1 VKADPTALPAF
12 LAKSGGAAS
21 ASSSPAGARKES
33 NAGDDF
39 ASVMR
44 KSESGGNSDKP
55 VSRNEDSARANP
67 RRAERE
73 QAQARSQARDGAG
86 ERRPANS
93 AGNGKSESKAAAQA
107 SGTQS
112 EPESASAGKAG
123 AKSANTNRDAGTDQ
137 NKDQDKG
144 LPQDWPPAGLILPS
158 MLLEAGMAASTAV
171 GATGAAAGD
180 VLLGGAASALTGGL
194 TGDLAGVLPTG
205 LRALGLANP
214 DAATLAT
221 AAGATDA
228 DGLPLADANG
238 AAGTAQNANTADA
251 AGERAGKIALPG
263 LLTSTPGQT
272 AATTAALPTPA
283 DAAQLLPMG
292 LAQFKD
298 ALEGALGGKRD
309 ELPAAAAAFAVTGGA
324 TVSDNGLART
334 ATVNPLTALTP
345 DVNTDQFGETI
356 GTQLTYMA
364 NEKISHAHIKVS
376 PTDMGTIEVS
386 LKLDGDRV
394 HADFSS
400 PQADVRQA
408 LEQSLPKLREM
419 LGQQGFQL
427 AQADVGHRQQQ
438 QAQSS
443 GSQGFGERG
452 GQGGREGFAGNGQAD
467 AGVPAAVVRVARGLV
482 DAYA

>member
-1 VKADPTALPAF
+1 MRSDPTALPAF
-12 LAKSGGAAS
+12 MAKTGAAGAG
-21 ASSSPAGARKES
+21 ASSSTARKQD
-33 NAGDDF
+33 NGGDDF

-44 KSESGGNSDKP
+44 KRTSDEGRDTS
-55 VSRNEDSARANP
+55 VSKNETPAREGTRRADRDSA
-67 RRAERE
+67 
-73 QAQARSQARDGAG
+73 QTHAQARAQARAEGRD
-86 ERRPANS
+86 RRPASDANQ
-93 AGNGKSESKAAAQA
+93 GKSEADMAAQDSTSNQTAATQGGAKRADAAAD
-107 SGTQS
+107 T
-112 EPESASAGKAG
+112 
-123 AKSANTNRDAGTDQ
+123 DADH
-137 NKDQDKG
+137 KDS
-144 LPQDWPPAGLILPS
+144 LPLDWPPAGLLLPS
-158 MLLEAGMAASTAV
+158 LLDTASATV
-171 GATGAAAGD
+171 GAVAGAAGD
-180 VLLGGAASALTGGL
+180 ALLGGAAASLTGGL
-194 TGDLAGVLPTG
+194 PGALAGGLSGGLAAALPSG
-205 LRALGLANP
+205 LRALGIASDNAASLAN
-214 DAATLAT
+214 
-221 AAGATDA
+221 AAGASGA
-228 DGLPLADANG
+228 DGLPLAGADAT
-238 AAGTAQNANTADA
+238 AGTNATSTDA
-251 AGERAGKIALPG
+251 ASNGRVGALTLPG
-263 LLTSTPGQT
+263 LASTATAHAG
-272 AATTAALPTPA
+272 AATATQPPPA

-309 ELPAAAAAFAVTGGA
+309 ELPAAAAAFALNGSQA
-324 TVSDNGLART
+324 PSDNGLART

-376 PTDMGTIEVS
+376 PNDMGTIEVS

-443 GSQGFGERG
+443 GSQGFADRDGR
-452 GQGGREGFAGNGQAD
+452 GGREGFAGNGQAD
-467 AGVPAAVVRVARGLV
+467 ASVPAAVVRVARGLV

>member
-1 VKADPTALPAF
+1 MKSDSTALPAF
-12 LAKSGGAAS
+12 LAKTGAAG
-21 ASSSPAGARKES
+21 SSSPAASARKQD
-33 NAGDDF
+33 NGGDDF

-44 KSESGGNSDKP
+44 KNASADAGEKP
-55 VSRNEDSARANP
+55 VSKNENG
-67 RRAERE
+67 
-73 QAQARSQARDGAG
+73 ARDGARRSDREHQTNAQARAQARADAR
-86 ERRPANS
+86 ERRPAS
-93 AGNGKSESKAAAQA
+93 AQGKGDTDAAAQDAAAAPSAVGNTGPKRADTA
-107 SGTQS
+107 SDT
-112 EPESASAGKAG
+112 ESAADSKHA
-123 AKSANTNRDAGTDQ
+123 
-137 NKDQDKG
+137 
-144 LPQDWPPAGLILPS
+144 LPLDWPPAGLMLPS
-158 MLLEAGMAASTAV
+158 MLETAGSVLASAA
-171 GATGAAAGD
+171 GAAGD
-180 VLLGGAASALTGGL
+180 VLLGGAAGPVAGGL
-194 TGDLAGVLPTG
+194 AGGLPGLVSTG
-205 LRALGLANP
+205 LRGLGLASA
-214 DAATLAT
+214 DAASLAN
-221 AAGATDA
+221 AAGAAGADGVPTGDANSATGTDA
-228 DGLPLADANG
+228 NSNAADGTS
-238 AAGTAQNANTADA
+238 TA
-251 AGERAGKIALPG
+251 RAGALALPG
-263 LLTSTPGQT
+263 L
-272 AATTAALPTPA
+272 ATTTTATALPATANAPTPA

-309 ELPAAAAAFAVTGGA
+309 ELPAAAAAFALNGTTA
-324 TVSDNGLART
+324 PSDNGLART

-364 NEKISHAHIKVS
+364 NEKISHAHIKVT
-376 PTDMGTIEVS
+376 PNDMGTIEVS

-452 GQGGREGFAGNGQAD
+452 GRDGREGFAGNGQAD
-467 AGVPAAVVRVARGLV
+467 ASVPAAVVRVARGLV